1 MAASADLHYYFVT
14 HFLQYRRNA
23 IMSTIATSAA
33 TKPIASL
40 FHLLLFSCIILNRKV
55 SSSVA
60 GQETLIAIKGQDFII
75 LGADSS
81 SSSSI
86 SLTSNNVDKIKIII
100 DPFPYNNNEH
110 NNNSDN
116 KRYVSGQQVVAV
128 ASAGNFADNERLI
141 GNLIAHA
148 VSMEYQ
154 HSLGSDVH
162 CIYHGGDEADTVG
175 STTGTTAFRAFGG
188 LDAETIAHLARG
200 LIANSL
206 RSRQGPLK
214 SCLLIAGMTPLS
226 TTAFHDNKS
235 DDTDATNSYT
245 SSNSSN
251 ISDQSF
257 SKNLQRQVQAATDG
271 FIKYHKQ
278 TLENEIHHIK
288 LQDTLIKH
296 PPPSKFLKPSL
307 YWLDEYGSIQNVEY
321 GAHGLASNFV
331 LSILDQN
338 YKSALSKEDA
348 IQLIMNCFQQL
359 RKRFVINNPEPPC
372 IKCIDANGCTLIQVD
387 ESTTIGHH

>member
-1 MAASADLHYYFVT
+1 
-14 HFLQYRRNA
+14 
-23 IMSTIATSAA
+23 MSTIITTSAA
-33 TKPIASL
+33 TKPILSL
-40 FHLLLFSCIILNRKV
+40 FHLLLFFYIILHQKV

-100 DPFPYNNNEH
+100 DPFPYNNNER
-110 NNNSDN
+110 NDNSDN
-116 KRYVSGQQVVAV
+116 KRYTSGQQVIAV
-128 ASAGNFADNERLI
+128 ASAGNLADNERLI

-175 STTGTTAFRAFGG
+175 STTGSTAFRAFGG

-206 RSRQGPLK
+206 RSRQGSLK
-214 SCLLIAGMTPLS
+214 SCLLIAGMTLS
-226 TTAFHDNKS
+226 PTTAFYDNKS
-235 DDTDATNSYT
+235 DDTATTSAYA
-245 SSNSSN
+245 SSNTSN
-251 ISDQSF
+251 IPVQSF
-257 SKNLQRQVQAATDG
+257 SKNLQRQVQAATDE
-271 FIKYHKQ
+271 FINYHKQ
-278 TLENEIHHIK
+278 TLENEINHTK
-288 LQDTLIKH
+288 QQDTLIKH
-296 PPPSKFLKPSL
+296 HPPSPFLKPSL
-307 YWLDEYGSIQNVEY
+307 YWLDEYGSLQNIEY

-338 YKSALSKEDA
+338 YKSTLSKEDA

-359 RKRFVINNPEPPC
+359 RKRFVINSPELPC

-387 ESTTIGHH
+387 ESKTIGRH